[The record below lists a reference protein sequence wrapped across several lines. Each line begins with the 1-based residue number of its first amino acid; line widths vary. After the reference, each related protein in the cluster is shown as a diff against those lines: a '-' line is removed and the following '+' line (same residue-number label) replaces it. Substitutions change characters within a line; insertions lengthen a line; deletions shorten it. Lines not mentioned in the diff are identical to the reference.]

1 MIKYVSK
8 FGFNTSYSSSISIM
22 IHDILLCQLNWF
34 LFPAKLEKLK
44 FAEIT
49 YLDNQI
55 HLLESRNE
63 A

>member
-1 MIKYVSK
+1 MIKYESK
-8 FGFNTSYSSSISIM
+8 FGFNTSYSSSINIM

-34 LFPAKLEKLK
+34 LPAKLEKLK

-49 YLDNQI
+49 HLDNQI